1 MTIRVLLADDQALIR
16 AGFRV
21 LIDAAPDLEVVG
33 EAVDGEEAVKLTRER
48 RADVVL
54 MDIRMPKL
62 DGVGATRRITQDE
75 DLAGV
80 KVVILTTFEIDDYVI
95 NAIDAGASGFIGKG
109 VEPAQLL
116 DAIRV
121 VAAGDALLSPR
132 ATQALL
138 SSIAAGT
145 TTTEASAPPQPS
157 KVLDVLTERERE
169 VVALAAQGLS
179 NDQIMTEAPGL
190 GHPAPVRVL
199 PAQVSGGVNVREKFG
214 ECFSV
219 ASSYPRRRFATAPP
233 SPR

>member
-95 NAIDAGASGFIGKG
+95 AAIDAGASGFIGKG

-179 NDQIMTEAPGL
+179 NDQIAEQLYLSPLTVKTHANRAMMKLDVHDRAQLVALAYQTGL
-190 GHPAPVRVL
+190 AR
-199 PAQVSGGVNVREKFG
+199 
-214 ECFSV
+214 
-219 ASSYPRRRFATAPP
+219 
-233 SPR
+233 